1 VSAAR
6 TREQAQWLEF
16 EVGFPAQGGR
26 VGAQLD
32 WLATNDHTVL
42 LVTAGGTAFLQR
54 MTPDKGWV
62 NLVHAFAIPAKDDQ
76 PAFGT
81 RTVRLERAM
90 AEDGSL
96 QAVIRLDGTE
106 VQRVPVRNTH
116 FGPAF
121 DSGVFDFRKLRFE
134 ALER

>member
-1 VSAAR
+1 
-6 TREQAQWLEF
+6 
-16 EVGFPAQGGR
+16 
-26 VGAQLD
+26 
-32 WLATNDHTVL
+32 
-42 LVTAGGTAFLQR
+42 
-54 MTPDKGWV
+54 
-62 NLVHAFAIPAKDDQ
+62 
-76 PAFGT
+76 
-81 RTVRLERAM
+81 VRLERAM